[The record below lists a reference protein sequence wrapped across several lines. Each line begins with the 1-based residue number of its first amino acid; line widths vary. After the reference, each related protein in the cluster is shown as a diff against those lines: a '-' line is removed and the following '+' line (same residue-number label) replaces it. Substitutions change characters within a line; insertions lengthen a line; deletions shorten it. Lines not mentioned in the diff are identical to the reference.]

1 LAKLSILKL
10 ELPVNTAKAIKR
22 LLKEPEHPAGEFIS
36 SGTTFAE
43 VYGMA
48 ADLRASLAEVE
59 QPGKTVCLA
68 AENRAV
74 IAAALLASLA
84 GGPSLVLP
92 YAFSAKAL
100 HGACQ
105 VGQCTTAI
113 TDTADT
119 ADTGKD
125 FPAGVQCICPQPS
138 YSKGMPLA
146 PESSPQAELLKIF
159 TGGSTGAPQ
168 IWSKTAENILGE
180 AMYLAAS
187 HKVSARDRILATVP
201 PYHIYGLLFSVVLP
215 LVSSAS
221 VIDDTPVFPGE
232 ILQAAVDHQATI
244 LVSVPAHYR
253 VLQDKKLALRLA
265 FSSAGMLD
273 RAINA
278 NFSAQSTGIVE
289 VYGST
294 ETGGIATRNR
304 SLGEEHFTPFE
315 TIRWKIMDQRLAV
328 RSPYISSDLP
338 VDNEGF
344 FLANDRVANMEDG
357 QFSLKGRADTVT
369 KVGGKRVDLEEISML
384 IRTHSGVSDCV
395 VTTLPDSG
403 GREHRISA
411 LIQGDCNLTSIKK
424 NMAEAL
430 EPYAHPRYL
439 KRVKWIPVQKN
450 GKYDWSAIHT
460 MLAPMLHTTPDD
472 LPEK

>member
-1 LAKLSILKL
+1 M
-10 ELPVNTAKAIKR
+10 NTVKAIKR
-22 LLKEPEHPAGEFIS
+22 LLQGPEHPAGEFLS

-48 ADLRASLAEVE
+48 ADLRASLAEGE
-59 QPGKTVCLA
+59 QPEKTVCLA

-92 YAFSAKAL
+92 HAFSTKAL

-105 VGQCTTAI
+105 AGQCTTAI
-113 TDTADT
+113 TDTAR
-119 ADTGKD
+119 D
-125 FPAGVQCICPQPS
+125 FPAGVQCLCPQPS
-138 YSKGMPLA
+138 YTQRMPPV

-159 TGGSTGAPQ
+159 TGGSTGAPR

-187 HKVSARDRILATVP
+187 HKVSARDRILATIP

-304 SLGEEHFTPFE
+304 SLGEEHFTPFT
-315 TIRWKIMDQRLAV
+315 TIRWKIMKQRLAL

-338 VDNEGF
+338 VDSEGF
-344 FLANDRVANMEDG
+344 FLANDRVANMGDN

-384 IRTHSGVSDCV
+384 IRNHSGVSDCV

-411 LIQGDCNLTSIKK
+411 LIQGECDLTSIKK
-424 NMAEAL
+424 NLAEAL
-430 EPYAHPRYL
+430 EPYAQPRYL
-439 KRVKWIPVQKN
+439 KSVEWIPVQKN
-450 GKYDWSAIHT
+450 GKYDWPAIHT
-460 MLAPMLHTTPDD
+460 MLAPMLHATPDD

>member
-1 LAKLSILKL
+1 M
-10 ELPVNTAKAIKR
+10 NTAKAIKR
-22 LLKEPEHPAGEFIS
+22 LVEEPAHPDGEFIS

-48 ADLRASLAEVE
+48 ADLRMSLAEAE
-59 QPGKTVCLA
+59 QPGEAVCLA

-74 IAAALLASLA
+74 IAAALLASLS

-105 VGQCTTAI
+105 AGECTTAI

-119 ADTGKD
+119 ADTGRD
-125 FPAGVQCICPQPS
+125 FPDGVQCICPQPANT
-138 YSKGMPLA
+138 KRLPVA
-146 PESSPQAELLKIF
+146 PEISPQAELLKIF
-159 TGGSTGAPQ
+159 TGGSTGAPR

-187 HKVSARDRILATVP
+187 YTVGEQDRILATIP

-221 VIDDTPVFPGE
+221 IIDDTPVFPGE
-232 ILQAAVDHQATI
+232 ILQAAKDHQATI

-294 ETGGIATRNR
+294 ETGGIATRNH
-304 SLGEEHFTPFE
+304 SLGEEYFTPFE
-315 TIRWKIMDQRLAV
+315 TIRWKIRDQRLAV

-344 FLANDRVANMEDG
+344 FLANDRVENMG
-357 QFSLKGRADTVT
+357 GSQFSLKGRADTVT
-369 KVGGKRVDLEEISML
+369 KVGGKRVDLEEISTL
-384 IRTHSGVSDCV
+384 IRNHSGVSDCV
-395 VTTLPDSG
+395 VTTLADPG

-411 LIQGDCNLTSIKK
+411 LIQGDCNLTSIKTTL
-424 NMAEAL
+424 AEAL
-430 EPYAHPRYL
+430 EPYAQPRYL
-439 KRVKWIPVQKN
+439 KKVERIPVQKN
-450 GKYDWSAIHT
+450 GKYDWPAIEK
-460 MLAPMLHTTPDD
+460 MLNTILDTTLDN
-472 LPEK
+472 LPER

>member
-1 LAKLSILKL
+1 M
-10 ELPVNTAKAIKR
+10 NTGKAIKR
-22 LLKEPEHPAGEFIS
+22 LLEGPEHPAGDFLS
-36 SGTTFAE
+36 SGATFAE

-48 ADLRASLAEVE
+48 ADLHASLAEVK
-59 QPGKTVCLA
+59 QPGKAVCLA

-105 VGQCTTAI
+105 AGQCTTAI

-119 ADTGKD
+119 ADTARD
-125 FPAGVQCICPQPS
+125 FPAGVQSICPRPS
-138 YSKGMPLA
+138 NSKGMPVA
-146 PESSPQAELLKIF
+146 FKISPQAELLKIF
-159 TGGSTGAPQ
+159 TGGSTGAPR

-187 HKVSARDRILATVP
+187 HKVSARDRILGTIP

-221 VIDDTPVFPGE
+221 VVDDTPVFPGE

-253 VLQDKKLALRLA
+253 VLQDKKIALRLA

-278 NFSAQSTGIVE
+278 NFSAQNTGIVE

-304 SLGEEHFTPFE
+304 SLGEEHFTPFA
-315 TIRWKIMDQRLAV
+315 TIRWKIIDQRLAV
-328 RSPYISSDLP
+328 RSPYISCDLP
-338 VDNEGF
+338 VDSEGF
-344 FLANDRVANMEDG
+344 FLANDRVENMGDG

-369 KVGGKRVDLEEISML
+369 KVGGKRVDLEEIGML
-384 IRTHSGVSDCV
+384 IRNHSGVSDCV
-395 VTTLPDSG
+395 VTTLPDWG

-424 NMAEAL
+424 SLAEAL
-430 EPYAHPRYL
+430 EPYAQPRYL
-439 KRVKWIPVQKN
+439 KKVERIPVQKN
-450 GKYDWSAIHT
+450 GKYDWPAIHKMLNT
-460 MLAPMLHTTPDD
+460 MLDTMLDD